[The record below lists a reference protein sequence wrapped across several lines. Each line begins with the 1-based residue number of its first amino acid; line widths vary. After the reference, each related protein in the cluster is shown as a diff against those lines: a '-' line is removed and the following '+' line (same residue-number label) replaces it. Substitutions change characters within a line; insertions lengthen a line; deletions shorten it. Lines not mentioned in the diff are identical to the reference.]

1 MGLKMKNLRAW
12 AGGIVG
18 LLMAGPVM
26 AQTFNPGYSAPWL
39 AQIGVTSAI
48 DATANGG
55 AGLNIGIV
63 DTGVVTNNP
72 EVLGRVST
80 SSSCAAVTFVCSRG
94 VNDDNGHGTST
105 ASIAA
110 GSTATGGLMSG
121 VAPKATI
128 IAEKVLNAS
137 GSGYDSDVANGI
149 VKATNAGAQVINL
162 SLTYIPTAAV
172 INAINYA
179 ASKGT
184 IIVFAGGNSAAVLN
198 GGANS
203 SGYTAAALSRLVFV
217 GSVNSAN
224 RLSSFSN
231 TPGNGSAV
239 AGTVRNSYASL
250 WLMAP
255 GERIVAPGIM
265 YGANAYAYWTGTS
278 MAAPMISGALA
289 LLETTWPVLNRNGT
303 ATSVLFQTA
312 TDLGAK
318 GIDTV
323 DGNGLLNVT
332 AAFQPIGP
340 LTVTQANGKAVQVSA
355 LTNSLLTSGA
365 LGSLSSVTSLLA
377 KYTAFDSFQRNYV
390 VNLSG
395 LVQKN
400 ATGGSAAA
408 AAQAPT
414 VTSTAVRLAGGATLA
429 FARADASSVGGYP
442 TAGLTDS
449 MSSRPA
455 SSWLMKLSGTTGTS
469 ISAGAGFPVS
479 AAFSE
484 ALWGEGSLGG
494 AQARYLGVSNS
505 LLQLAQGGTF
515 ASIGSKLGTDT
526 RIAFSFSNTAAASQA
541 ITGSTSLKDTLMGRE
556 WARSQAAGVALG
568 VTTKLRKGWTGG
580 MTLGVLNER
589 NGLLGTVYD
598 RSGSLALGD
607 QHKSVSLGLS
617 SSVDLWQGAGLM
629 FDAAL
634 AVTDGAAAS
643 GLITGVSATTAR
655 SFGIALVQKDAL
667 SEGDS
672 LSVAV
677 RKPLRVTSGSA
688 NLATTSVDD
697 QGFATTAAT
706 RVSLK
711 PSGSQTDL
719 VVGYNRS
726 LRPGV
731 DVGASLTVS
740 SDAGNVRGT
749 NSASGLAKMSLRF

>member
-1 MGLKMKNLRAW
+1 MKNPGIL

-18 LLMAGPVM
+18 LLLAGPAM
-26 AQTFNPGYSAPWL
+26 AQSVAPGYSAPWL

-48 DATANGG
+48 QTTANGG
-55 AGLNIGIV
+55 AGFNIGIV
-63 DTGVVTNNP
+63 DTGVVTNHP
-72 EVLGRVST
+72 ELAGRVST
-80 SSSCAAVTFVCSRG
+80 SSSCAAVTFLCSRG
-94 VNDDNGHGTST
+94 VTDDNGHGTSV

-128 IAEKVLNAS
+128 IAEKVLNAN
-137 GSGYDSDVANGI
+137 GSGYDADVANGI

-162 SLTYIPTAAV
+162 SLTYIPTASV

-179 ASKGT
+179 ASKGA
-184 IIVFAGGNSAAVLN
+184 IIVFAGGNSAVALN

-203 SGYTAAALSRLVFV
+203 NGFTAAALSRLVFV

-224 RLSSFSN
+224 RTSSFSN

-239 AGTVRNSYASL
+239 AGATRSSYASL

-255 GERIVAPGIM
+255 GESIVAPGIM

-278 MAAPMISGALA
+278 MAAPMVSGALA

-312 TDLGAK
+312 TDLGAT
-318 GIDTV
+318 GIDTAT
-323 DGNGLLNVT
+323 GNGLLNMSK
-332 AAFQPIGP
+332 AFQPIGA
-340 LTVTQANGKAVQVSA
+340 LTVTQTNGKSVTVAS
-355 LTNSLLTSGA
+355 LTNSLLTGGA
-365 LGSLSSVTSLLA
+365 LGSMSSVTSQLA

-400 ATGGSAAA
+400 ATGVSAAA

-414 VTSTAVRLAGGATLA
+414 VTSTAVRLADGMTLA
-429 FARADASSVGGYP
+429 FARADAPSTINDKASLIGSASSQP
-442 TAGLTDS
+442 
-449 MSSRPA
+449 SRLA
-455 SSWLMKLSGTTGTS
+455 SSWVMKLTGATGTS
-469 ISAGAGFPVS
+469 IAAGTGFPAS
-479 AAFSE
+479 ASFAE
-484 ALWGEGSLGG
+484 TLWGEGSIAGS
-494 AQARYLGVSNS
+494 QARDLDVSNG
-505 LLQLAQGGTF
+505 LLQLAHGGTF

-526 RIAFSFSNTAAASQA
+526 RIAFSFSNTAAFSEGVA
-541 ITGSTSLKDTLMGRE
+541 GNKSLADTLMGRD
-556 WARSQAAGVALG
+556 WTRAQAAGVAMG
-568 VTTKLRKGWTGG
+568 VTTTLRKGWTGG
-580 MTLGVLNER
+580 MTLSVLNEK
-589 NGLLGTVYD
+589 NGLLGTIYD
-598 RSGSLALGD
+598 RAGSLALGN
-607 QHKSVSLGLS
+607 QHKSVSVGIS

-634 AVTDGAAAS
+634 SASDGASASS

-655 SFGIALVQKDAL
+655 SFGLSLVQRDAL
-667 SEGDS
+667 TEGDS
-672 LSVAV
+672 LSVTLK
-677 RKPLRVTSGSA
+677 KPLRVTSGSA
-688 NLATTSVDD
+688 NLTTTSVDD

-719 VVGYNRS
+719 VLGYSRS

-731 DVGASLTVS
+731 DVSASLTVS

-749 NSASGLAKMSLRF
+749 NAVGGLAKMSLRF